1 LKILLTGSSGFL
13 GKFIYRELSM
23 NNVVHTLNRF
33 YSTYNIDLSFDKPI
47 LFETY
52 ELVIHAAGKAHVIP
66 KSDAEKTEFYDVNVK
81 GTSNLLESLT
91 LQGMPKFF
99 VYISSVSVYGLKYGN
114 LIDENTPLLA
124 DDSYG
129 ESKILAEEL
138 IRDWCNNNNVILTIL
153 RLPLVVG
160 SNPPGNLGAM
170 IRGIKKG
177 IYFNIAGGN
186 ARKSM
191 VLASDISKCILKA
204 AETGGVYNLTDGHHP
219 SFYELSTIISKQIGK
234 SFVPNLPKSLAFI
247 LAKFG
252 DHLGNKF
259 PINSLKLLKI
269 NSSLTFDDSKARL
282 MFNWNPSK
290 VLESFKLNENA

>member
-1 LKILLTGSSGFL
+1 
-13 GKFIYRELSM
+13 M

-91 LQGMPKFF
+91 LQGIPKFF

-129 ESKILAEEL
+129 ESKILAEKL

-170 IRGIKKG
+170 IKGIKMG
-177 IYFNIAGGN
+177 YYFNIAGGS
-186 ARKSM
+186 AKKSM
-191 VLASDISKCILKA
+191 VLAEDVAKSILKV
-204 AETGGVYNLTDGHHP
+204 AEIGGVYNLTDGYHP
-219 SFYELSTIISKQIGK
+219 TFSELSNYISSQLGK
-234 SFVPNLPKSLAFI
+234 GKPMNMPMWLARVI
-247 LAKFG
+247 AKFG
-252 DHLGNKF
+252 DLLGNKA
-259 PINSLKLLKI
+259 PLNSNKLMKI
-269 NSSLTFDDSKARL
+269 TSDLTFDDSRAREV
-282 MFNWNPSK
+282 FGWNPTP
-290 VLESFKLNENA
+290 VLKGFKINTYAQ